1 MKKLLKVLLPPFIG
15 FLAYF
20 LAIRYSSF
28 YFSLRI
34 DEIGEGTVQG
44 FMAYYRYALPL
55 LFVVAVLTQA
65 IIVVPIWQK
74 VIHKTARAKVLS
86 FFILFFICLVFAA
99 GISYLIWD
107 HQTGPG
113 HLIKTCLFLLAVQL
127 GYWVINILVL
137 LLFKVKPAET
147 DQEAESNPPS

>member
-1 MKKLLKVLLPPFIG
+1 MKILLPPFVG
-15 FLAYF
+15 FAAYF
-20 LAIRYSSF
+20 LAVRYSSV
-28 YFSLRI
+28 YFQLRI

-65 IIVVPIWQK
+65 IIVVPLWDK
-74 VIHKTARAKVLS
+74 VTHKSAWGKAIS

-107 HQTGPG
+107 RQTGTG
-113 HLIKTCLFLLAVQL
+113 HLIRTCLFLSAVQL
-127 GYWVINILVL
+127 GYWIINILVL
-137 LLFKVKPAET
+137 SLFKIKAPKT
-147 DQEAESNPPS
+147 T